1 MPHLP
6 LKPVLVAGL
15 LALALAACGRKGPLE
30 PPPNATSAIEL
41 PDAQTGATETSFGEV
56 SPLSR
61 SSGRGRNRA
70 IPVPEKP
77 FVLDPLL

>member
-1 MPHLP
+1 VPHLP

-15 LALALAACGRKGPLE
+15 LALSLAACGRKGPLE
-30 PPPNATSAIEL
+30 PPPNAGAAIEL
-41 PDAQTGATETSFGEV
+41 PDAQTGAAETSFGEV

-61 SSGRGRNRA
+61 SGGRGRDRV
-70 IPVPEKP
+70 IPVPDKP